1 MSWLFLIIAGILEI
15 IGVTGMQIMAK
26 GQKLKGFLI
35 ILIGFIFSFTFLN
48 LSMRTV
54 PLGVAYAV
62 WTGIGTVGSAI
73 IGMLY
78 YGESKDKLRIFF
90 IALVVVAVIGLRI
103 VS

>member
-1 MSWLFLIIAGILEI
+1 MSWIFLIIAGILEI
-15 IGVTGMQIMAK
+15 VGVTGMQIMTK

-35 ILIGFIFSFTFLN
+35 ILIGFIFSFSFLS
-48 LSMRTV
+48 LAMLTI

-73 IGMLY
+73 VGMMY

-90 IALVVVAVIGLRI
+90 IALVVVAVIGLRL

>member
-1 MSWLFLIIAGILEI
+1 MSWFFLIIAGVFEI
-15 IGVTGMQIMAK
+15 VGVTGMQVMVK

-35 ILIGFIFSFTFLN
+35 ILIGFIISFTFLS
-48 LSMRTV
+48 LAMETV

-90 IALVVVAVIGLRI
+90 IILVVVAVIGLRL

>member
-1 MSWLFLIIAGILEI
+1 MSWVFLIFAGIFEI
-15 IGVTGMQIMAK
+15 VGVTGMQIMVK

-35 ILIGFIFSFTFLN
+35 ILIGFIISFTL
-48 LSMRTV
+48 LSLAMKTV

-62 WTGIGTVGSAI
+62 WTGIGTVGSAT

-90 IALVVVAVIGLRI
+90 IALVVVAVIGLRL
-103 VS
+103 SS

>member
-1 MSWLFLIIAGILEI
+1 MSWVFLIIAGIFEI
-15 IGVTGMQIMAK
+15 VGVTGMQIMVK

-35 ILIGFIFSFTFLN
+35 ILIGFIISFTL
-48 LSMRTV
+48 LSLAMKTI

-90 IALVVVAVIGLRI
+90 IALVVVAVIGLRLA
-103 VS
+103 S

>member
-1 MSWLFLIIAGILEI
+1 MSWLFLIIAGICEVV
-15 IGVTGMQIMAK
+15 GVTGMQIMVK
-26 GQKLKGFLI
+26 GQKIKGFLI
-35 ILIGFIFSFTFLN
+35 ILIGFIISFTFLN
-48 LSMRTV
+48 LGMRTV

-78 YGESKDKLRIFF
+78 YGESRDKLRIFF
-90 IALVVVAVIGLRI
+90 IALVVLAVIGLRL

>member
-35 ILIGFIFSFTFLN
+35 ILIGFIFSFSL
-48 LSMRTV
+48 LSLAMKTI

-90 IALVVVAVIGLRI
+90 IALVVVAVIGLRLAA
-103 VS
+103 